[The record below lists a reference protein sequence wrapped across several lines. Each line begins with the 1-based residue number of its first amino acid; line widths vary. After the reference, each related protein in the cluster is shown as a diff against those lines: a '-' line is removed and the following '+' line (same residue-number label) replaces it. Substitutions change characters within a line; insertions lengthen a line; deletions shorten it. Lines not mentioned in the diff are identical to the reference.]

1 VTIVAFLAVCVG
13 GAALSQLTQAYRRL
27 GPVVAVGGLAAACA
41 AALLIGP
48 SDGVTIGEVRLS
60 GSAYASTFL
69 ASATAACLLLYLV
82 GLGSGWPDRL
92 APAALAAFGS
102 LGVALTTAD
111 PGVALTAAAAAAAT
125 GAVVSVRAG
134 AGGEKPDN
142 RLSEARTLALLVG
155 SLLFA
160 AIAVSRP
167 SWADQDS
174 TVFALGFLGLGAALA
189 VRSGSIPFHVP
200 AANLGKRGPSIAPA
214 LLLVWIPAAIGL
226 LAVSWSATTFD
237 LRTDWLDAA
246 TTAVQLIA
254 VATLVLGA
262 TGALLHDDLTEVAV
276 YSIVGD
282 SGFILLALASRND
295 GAAEPA
301 RLWLLAF
308 LAAKTGFVAW
318 AAAVSHAFGSSN
330 LGELRGWLRR
340 TPILGL
346 ALVAV
351 AMATLGWP
359 GSPVYEARSTLIGLA
374 LPDWLGFV
382 GAAAI
387 ALALACYGR
396 LLLVGLLAPTGVVTA
411 ASGERPRW
419 SSARPAATPDATAAA
434 TLDVAA
440 TAKASAAATPE
451 AATIAT
457 LDAATAAAPDAPALK
472 PKRKTSGAAAA
483 ERAPAKTALP
493 PASPPDDAPT
503 APASRSPAGPGLRGR
518 LILAWG
524 MNGTLRVSGAVLAA
538 AALALALSFGGLGA
552 SDASRGGIPFDIPT
566 HATPV
571 PTPSPTP
578 PPTPSPEPTLAP
590 IASHNPRP
598 SASLGPSG
606 PPNSSANPTRSSIPA
621 PLPIQ

>member
-1 VTIVAFLAVCVG
+1 VTIVAFLAVCG
-13 GAALSQLTQAYRRL
+13 AGAALCQLTQPYRRL
-27 GPVVAVGGLAAACA
+27 GPVVALAGLAAACA
-41 AALLIGP
+41 TALLIGP
-48 SDGVTIGEVRLS
+48 ADGVTIGDVRLS
-60 GSAYASTFL
+60 GGTYASTFL
-69 ASATAACLLLYLV
+69 ASAIAACLLLYLV

-92 APAALAAFGS
+92 VPAAIAAFGG
-102 LGVALTTAD
+102 LGVALTATDA
-111 PGVALTAAAAAAAT
+111 GVALTAAAAVAVT
-125 GAVVSVRAG
+125 GAIVSARSG
-134 AGGEKPDN
+134 TGGEKPDV

-167 SWADQDS
+167 RWADQDS

-189 VRSGSIPFHVP
+189 VRSGAIPFHVP
-200 AANLGKRGPSIAPA
+200 AANLAKRGPSVGPA
-214 LLLVWIPAAIGL
+214 LPLVWIPAAIGL

-237 LRTDWLDAA
+237 LRSDWLDAA
-246 TTAVQLIA
+246 ATAVQFIA

-276 YSIVGD
+276 YSIIGD

-295 GAAEPA
+295 AAAEPA

-308 LAAKTGFVAW
+308 LTAKAGFVAW

-346 ALVAV
+346 ALVAI
-351 AMATLGWP
+351 ALATLGWP
-359 GSPVYEARSTLIGLA
+359 GNPVYEARSTLIDLA

-387 ALALACYGR
+387 ALALVCYGR
-396 LLLVGLLAPTGVVTA
+396 LLLVGLLTPTGMVTA

-419 SSARPAATPDATAAA
+419 SPARPAATSAATPVASVAATPVASVAAMPGATAA
-434 TLDVAA
+434 
-440 TAKASAAATPE
+440 
-451 AATIAT
+451 I
-457 LDAATAAAPDAPALK
+457 APDALPPR
-472 PKRKTSGAAAA
+472 PKRKGSRAAAA
-483 ERAPAKTALP
+483 EPLPAKTALP
-493 PASPPDDAPT
+493 VTSPPDGHA
-503 APASRSPAGPGLRGR
+503 AASASQTPAGPGLRGK
-518 LILAWG
+518 LASVWS
-524 MNGTLRVSGAVLAA
+524 MNGTLRVSGAVIAA
-538 AALALALSFGGLGA
+538 AALSLALSLGGLGA
-552 SDASRGGIPFDIPT
+552 SDASRGGIPLDVAA
-566 HATPV
+566 HATPL

-578 PPTPSPEPTLAP
+578 PPTASPEATLAP

-598 SASLGPSG
+598 SGSPGPSG
-606 PPNSSANPTRSSIPA
+606 SPNSSASPTRSSVPA

>member
-1 VTIVAFLAVCVG
+1 VTIIAFLAVCAG
-13 GAALSQLTQAYRRL
+13 GATLGQLTQAYRRL
-27 GPVVAVGGLAAACA
+27 GAVVVVASLAAACA

-48 SDGVTIGEVRLS
+48 ADGVTIGEVRLS

-69 ASATAACLLLYLV
+69 AGATAACLLLCLV

-92 APAALAAFGS
+92 VPAALAAFGG
-102 LGVALTTAD
+102 LGVALTATDA
-111 PGVALTAAAAAAAT
+111 GVALTAAAAAAAT
-125 GAVVSVRAG
+125 GAVVSVRSG
-134 AGGEKPDN
+134 TGGEKPDN

-167 SWADQDS
+167 SWAEQDS
-174 TVFALGFLGLGAALA
+174 AVFALGFLGLGGALA
-189 VRSGSIPFHVP
+189 VRSGAIPFHVP
-200 AANLGKRGPSIAPA
+200 AANLGKRGPSVAPA

-237 LRTDWLDAA
+237 LRSDWLDAA
-246 TTAVQLIA
+246 ATAVQFVA
-254 VATLVLGA
+254 VATLILGA
-262 TGALLHDDLTEVAV
+262 TGALLHDDLTQIAV

-346 ALVAV
+346 ALVAI
-351 AMATLGWP
+351 ALATLGWP
-359 GSPVYEARSTLIGLA
+359 GSPVYEARSKLIDLA

-387 ALALACYGR
+387 ALAFVCYGR
-396 LLLVGLLAPTGVVTA
+396 LLLVGLLTPTAVVAA

-419 SSARPAATPDATAAA
+419 SPARPAATPDAAATATPGVAAA
-434 TLDVAA
+434 T
-440 TAKASAAATPE
+440 S
-451 AATIAT
+451 
-457 LDAATAAAPDAPALK
+457 AAPDAPPSK
-472 PKRKTSGAAAA
+472 PKRRTSRAAAA
-483 ERAPAKTALP
+483 EPLPAKTALP
-493 PASPPDDAPT
+493 PTSSADDAAT
-503 APASRSPAGPGLRGR
+503 ASASRSLAGPGLRGR
-518 LILAWG
+518 LVVAWG

-538 AALALALSFGGLGA
+538 AALSLALSFGGLGA
-552 SDASRGGIPFDIPT
+552 TNASRGGIPFDVAA

-578 PPTPSPEPTLAP
+578 PPTPSPEPTIAP

-598 SASLGPSG
+598 SGSPGPSG
-606 PPNSSANPTRSSIPA
+606 SPNSSASPTRSSIPA

>member
-1 VTIVAFLAVCVG
+1 MTIVVFLAVCAG
-13 GAALSQLTQAYRRL
+13 GAALGQLTQSFRRL
-27 GPVVAVGGLAAACA
+27 GPVVAIAGLAAACA

-48 SDGVTIGEVRLS
+48 ADGVTIGEVRLS

-69 ASATAACLLLYLV
+69 AGAIAACLLYCLV
-82 GLGSGWPDRL
+82 GLGSGWSDRL
-92 APAALAAFGS
+92 VPAALAVFGG
-102 LGVALTTAD
+102 LGVALTATDA
-111 PGVALTAAAAAAAT
+111 GVALTAAAAAAVT
-125 GAVVSVRAG
+125 GAVVSVRSG
-134 AGGEKPDN
+134 TGGEKPDN

-167 SWADQDS
+167 RWADQDS

-189 VRSGSIPFHVP
+189 VRSGAIPFHVP

-237 LRTDWLDAA
+237 LRSDWLGVAA
-246 TTAVQLIA
+246 IAVQFVA
-254 VATLVLGA
+254 VATLILGA
-262 TGALLHDDLTEVAV
+262 TGALLHDDVTEVAV

-282 SGFILLALASRND
+282 AGFILLALASRND

-330 LGELRGWLRR
+330 LVELRGWLRR
-340 TPILGL
+340 TPVLGL
-346 ALVAV
+346 ALVAIAV
-351 AMATLGWP
+351 ATLGWP
-359 GSPVYEARSTLIGLA
+359 GSPVFEARSKLIDLA

-396 LLLVGLLAPTGVVTA
+396 LLLVGLLSPTEVVAA

-419 SSARPAATPDATAAA
+419 APARPTT
-434 TLDVAA
+434 
-440 TAKASAAATPE
+440 TPE
-451 AATIAT
+451 AAAIAT
-457 LDAATAAAPDAPALK
+457 PGVAAATTAAPDAQASR
-472 PKRKTSGAAAA
+472 PKRKTSRAAAA
-483 ERAPAKTALP
+483 EPLPATTALP
-493 PASPPDDAPT
+493 PTSPPDDA
-503 APASRSPAGPGLRGR
+503 AGASALESPAGLGLRGT
-518 LILAWG
+518 LVVAWG

-538 AALALALSFGGLGA
+538 AALSLALSVGGLGA
-552 SDASRGGIPFDIPT
+552 SDASRGGIPFDVAA
-566 HATPV
+566 HATPL

-578 PPTPSPEPTLAP
+578 APTPSPEPTLAP

-598 SASLGPSG
+598 SGSPGPSG
-606 PPNSSANPTRSSIPA
+606 SPNGSASPTRSSVPA